1 MKNRFITHTTSESQF
16 DQDVFTGNVLF
27 PQVCLV
33 DGKDK
38 VLYQDE
44 NPLDEYILIY
54 DQNKTFNSQENVTLS
69 NFVADSDSILYPYI
83 GQESIVIIDG
93 NVTKS
98 IVTEDS
104 VAAAGYSRGAKTY
117 GLATRCYEYQTDKRA
132 EYLWTKTGNH
142 SVKIYV
148 KSPYPGYK
156 IYWQDHCSV
165 SSITNDGIITQ
176 LNYSNGW
183 IKTIASNQK
192 TLIYLNDVKFEQDH
206 SQESSSSIYTYNYSY
221 YYYFSSNETDNW
233 IGYETDSENHLNSE
247 SMKFSQFN
255 FSRGDTFKCV
265 ILQDA

>member
-16 DQDVFTGNVLF
+16 DQDVYTGKVMF
-27 PQVCLV
+27 SQVCLV
-33 DGKDK
+33 DGTDK

-54 DQNKTFNSQENVTLS
+54 KQDKPFTGQENVTLS
-69 NFVADSDSILYPYI
+69 HTPVDSDSILYPYI

-117 GLATRCYEYQTDKRA
+117 GLATRCYEHQTDKRV

-156 IYWQDHCSV
+156 IYWQDHCSI
-165 SSITNDGIITQ
+165 SSITNGGIITQ
-176 LNYSNGW
+176 LNSSQGW
-183 IKTIASNQK
+183 IRTIASNQK
-192 TLIYLNDVKFEQDH
+192 TLIYLNDVKFECNH
-206 SQESSSSIYTYNYSY
+206 SYMAQQCY
-221 YYYFSSNETDNW
+221 YYYFSSDESDNY
-233 IGYETDSENHLNSE
+233 IKYETDSQGHTDSE

-255 FSRGDTFKCV
+255 FSRGDIFKCV
-265 ILQDA
+265 ILWPA

>member
-16 DQDVFTGNVLF
+16 DQDVYTGEIMF

-33 DGKDK
+33 DGTDK

-54 DQNKTFNSQENVTLS
+54 DQNKTFSSQENVTLS
-69 NFVADSDSILYPYI
+69 KFVADSDSILYPYI

-98 IVTEDS
+98 TITEDP
-104 VAAAGYSRGAKTY
+104 VAASGYSRGAKTY
-117 GLATRCYEYQTDKRA
+117 GLATRCYEQQRTKRV

-156 IYWQDHCSV
+156 IYWQISGYISNI
-165 SSITNDGIITQ
+165 SSDGVITGLNSMTTIIQ
-176 LNYSNGW
+176 
-183 IKTIASNQK
+183 TIADKLRQV
-192 TLIYLNDVKFEQDH
+192 IYINDVKFELDH
-206 SQESSSSIYTYNYSY
+206 TYLSGSPTSYSNRTY
-221 YYYFSSNETDNW
+221 IRYFSSDESDNY
-233 IGYETDSENHLNSE
+233 IKYETDSQRHLDSE
-247 SMKFSQFN
+247 LMKFSQFN
-255 FSRGDTFKCV
+255 FSKNDAFKCV
-265 ILQDA
+265 ILYPA